1 MLKDTDVRSV
11 ANEIFSRALGPDRF
25 DHLDVEV
32 GPDHYGDPSLF
43 VALYFR
49 PGVDPR
55 DVADISNAHA
65 DLRQRLLDLDEER
78 FPYLR
83 KHFADDEILGDDGA
97 ETP

>member
-11 ANEIFSRALGPDRF
+11 ANEIISRALGPDRF

-32 GPDHYGDPSLF
+32 GSDHYGDPSLF

-55 DVADISNAHA
+55 DVTDISNAHA
-65 DLRQRLLDLDEER
+65 DLRRRLLDLNEER
-78 FPYLR
+78 FPFLR
-83 KHFADDEILGDDGA
+83 EHFANDEILGDGGL
-97 ETP
+97 ETI